1 VAFSSTH
8 LVTLLSGLISLFTAS
23 TFGILY
29 LSNIFL
35 LGKQV
40 RNTFNECSTY
50 LHTYVYICEAC
61 KLFLQMDFFACVNE
75 QQIIGSYGAVVAQQE
90 SDEKINENQ
99 TIPGS
104 LPSSPPGNV

>member
-1 VAFSSTH
+1 
-8 LVTLLSGLISLFTAS
+8 
-23 TFGILY
+23 
-29 LSNIFL
+29 
-35 LGKQV
+35 
-40 RNTFNECSTY
+40 
-50 LHTYVYICEAC
+50 
-61 KLFLQMDFFACVNE
+61 MDFFACVNE